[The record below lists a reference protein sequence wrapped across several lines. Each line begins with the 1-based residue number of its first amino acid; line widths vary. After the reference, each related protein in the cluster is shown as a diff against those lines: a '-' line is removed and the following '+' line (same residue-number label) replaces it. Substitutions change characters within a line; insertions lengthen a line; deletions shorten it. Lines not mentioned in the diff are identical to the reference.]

1 MRGYVNHSVAQKFK
15 KKKQLLPKAGLKD
28 CLESIL
34 FKPPKH
40 RKVMDKHTWLAE
52 EPGDLVAC
60 LDTLSGLQTLEHIL
74 KLMANLTTTMV
85 RTA

>member
-40 RKVMDKHTWLAE
+40 RKVMDKHT
-52 EPGDLVAC
+52 
-60 LDTLSGLQTLEHIL
+60 
-74 KLMANLTTTMV
+74 
-85 RTA
+85 